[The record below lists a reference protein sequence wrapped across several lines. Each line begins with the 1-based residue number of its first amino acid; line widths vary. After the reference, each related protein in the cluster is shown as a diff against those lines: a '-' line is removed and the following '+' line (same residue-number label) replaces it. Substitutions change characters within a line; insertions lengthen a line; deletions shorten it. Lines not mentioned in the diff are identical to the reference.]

1 MTPYMQLATDQSLEL
16 TKKALEQNGFN
27 VLIANSSKD
36 AVTAIEK
43 LIPVGSEVM
52 DNTSKTLDDTG
63 IRELLHSDKYNSVH
77 QKMLTMDRDTE
88 ARKMQEMRSV
98 NDYAIGSVHAVT
110 QDGKIMIASGTG
122 SQLPAYAF
130 GAKNVVL
137 VAGTNKI
144 VKNLDD
150 GYNRIYTHSLPLE
163 SIRVQSA
170 YGMPHSNVR
179 RILIMNSEASPR
191 TTILLVKENLGF

>member
-1 MTPYMQLATDQSLEL
+1 MTPYMQLATDQNLL
-16 TKKALEQNGFN
+16 ATKKALEENGFN

-36 AVTAIEK
+36 AVAAIEK
-43 LIPVGSEVM
+43 LIPEGSEVM
-52 DNTSKTLDDTG
+52 DHTSKTLDDTG
-63 IRELLHSDKYNSVH
+63 IRSLLHTDKYKSLH
-77 QKMLTMDRDTE
+77 QKMLTMDRE
-88 ARKMQEMRSV
+88 KEGKRMQEIRSV
-98 NDYAIGSVHAVT
+98 NDFSIGSVHAIT

-130 GAKNVVL
+130 GAKNVIL

-150 GYNRIYTHSLPLE
+150 GFNRIYNHSLPLE
-163 SIRVQSA
+163 SVRVQTA
-170 YGMPHSNVR
+170 YGMPNSNVR

-191 TTILLVKENLGF
+191 TTVLLVKENLGF